1 MNRAAV
7 RLSALAF
14 ALAAGCVRFEAH
26 PLAPEVSADT
36 FEARSLTDPGLRSFL
51 ADAMRLDAAARP
63 DRAWTLDELTA
74 VALYFRAD
82 FALARRK
89 ADSVRAA
96 VAGTREVPNPTASVS
111 PGRNTSSSG
120 ISPWIVGA
128 GLGFPLETAGK
139 RRHRTAEAMYRAE
152 AADLAVASAAWQTRR
167 DVRDAFLSL
176 AEARETARAAAEAAR
191 AGEALTQAMERQ
203 HAAGETSPHDLS
215 AARVA
220 GDRARMAAAEAAGRE
235 SVALARLGAALGL
248 PTAAVEGIRLESGAD
263 PATAE
268 EPDSTR
274 ARRAAMT
281 GRADLLAALAVYAA
295 SQSALQRE
303 IAGQYPN
310 LELGPGY
317 EFDQGDNKWSLGLT
331 LTLPLFNR
339 NRAAIAG
346 AQARREE
353 AADDVR
359 ALQERIAGEV
369 DAALAELRSARDQA
383 AAADALLDA
392 ANHRMAAVEAL
403 HDAGDLAGTDV
414 LAARAEAA
422 QIRIEALAPRW
433 ACRRALGMLEDAL
446 QRPADLPASL
456 WKNVPPADP
465 ARPPNERHP

>member
-1 MNRAAV
+1 MKRVAPG
-7 RLSALAF
+7 LSALAL
-14 ALAAGCVRFEAH
+14 AVAAGCVRFEAK
-26 PLAPEVSADT
+26 PLAPDTAADA
-36 FEARSLTDPGLRSFL
+36 FEARSLADPGLRSFL
-51 ADAMRLDAAARP
+51 AEAMRVDTAARP

-82 FALARRK
+82 FDLARRQ
-89 ADSVRAA
+89 ADSARAT
-96 VAGTREVPNPTASVS
+96 VSGTREIPNPTVSVS

-120 ISPWIVGA
+120 VSPWIVGA
-128 GLGFPLETAGK
+128 GLGFPIETAGK
-139 RRHRTAEAMYRAE
+139 RRHRTAEALHRAE

-167 DVRDAFLSL
+167 TVREACLSL
-176 AEARETARAAAEAAR
+176 AEARETGRAAAESAKAC
-191 AGEALTQAMERQ
+191 EALTQLMERQ
-203 HAAGETSPHDLS
+203 HEAGETSAYDLS
-215 AARVA
+215 AARMA

-235 SVALARLGAALGL
+235 SVALARMGAALGM
-248 PTAAVEGIRLESGAD
+248 PAAAVEGIRLAAGAD
-263 PATAE
+263 PTTAE
-268 EPDSTR
+268 MPDAAR

-317 EFDQGDNKWSLGLT
+317 EFDQGDNKWSLGLS

-339 NRAAIAG
+339 NRAAIAE

-353 AADDVR
+353 AAADVR

-369 DAALAELRSARDQA
+369 DAALAGLRSAQDQA
-383 AAADALLDA
+383 AAATSLLA
-392 ANHRMAAVEAL
+392 AADHRMAAVEAMRA
-403 HDAGDLAGTDV
+403 AGEVAGVDV

-422 QIRIEALAPRW
+422 QTRIEALAAGW
-433 ACRRALGMLEDAL
+433 ACRRALGLVEDAL

-456 WKNVPPADP
+456 WKNTPPVAP
-465 ARPPNERHP
+465 ARPTNERHP